1 MKRLFVVLLAVLAAW
16 ARPPQAMAGQEE
28 EAKVADAVLVLQELA
43 QVPERSIP
51 PRLLKNARAVA
62 VIPSVVK
69 AGFIVGG
76 RFGRGVLMLK
86 KNGHWSNPYLITFS
100 GGSVGWQIG
109 VQATDVILVFRT
121 SRSVDAIRRGKFT
134 LGGDIAVAAG
144 PVGRQSEA
152 ATDAA
157 MRAGILSFSRS
168 RGLFAGISLEGSAL
182 QVDYA
187 ATSRYYGRTIS
198 GLNDTSGPAPASAAR
213 LKAALDRLASLGR
226 RGRMK
231 AANGRKGGSR

>member
-1 MKRLFVVLLAVLAAW
+1 MMKKILLVFLATLAVCSW
-16 ARPPQAMAGQEE
+16 PPQAMAGQEE
-28 EAKVADAVLVLQELA
+28 EARVADAVMVINEMA
-43 QVPERSIP
+43 RVPEQSIP
-51 PRLLKNARAVA
+51 PRLLRNAKAVA

-76 RFGRGVLMLK
+76 RFGRGVLLLKK
-86 KNGHWSNPYLITFS
+86 KNGWGNPYLITFS

-121 SRSVDAIRRGKFT
+121 SRSVDVIRRGRFT

-152 ATDAA
+152 ATDAT

-168 RGLFAGISLEGSAL
+168 RGLFAGVSLEGSAL
-182 QVDYA
+182 QVDYG
-187 ATSRYYGRTIS
+187 ATSRYYGRKIH
-198 GLNDTSGPAPASAAR
+198 GLNDTSGPAPSSAAR
-213 LKAALDRLASLGR
+213 LKAAISRLASLPVR
-226 RGRMK
+226 RRPRPTRPR
-231 AANGRKGGSR
+231 NR